1 MGTFAHIFHCEPG
14 AEDFI
19 KQMQAACEVHAYNL
33 VYITIISAY
42 ICSYI
47 IYTYKFMSNN
57 KTIYV
62 APWQSG
68 G

>member
-33 VYITIISAY
+33 VFITIISAY
-42 ICSYI
+42 MFLNHLYI
-47 IYTYKFMSNN
+47 
-57 KTIYV
+57 
-62 APWQSG
+62 
-68 G
+68 